1 MDIKIPDLGDG
12 IDGATVLSVA
22 VSVGDSVEK
31 EDTIIELET
40 DKAVAPVPSPASGKI
55 GSILINEGDIV
66 STGTKIGTL
75 SDGGEADSKAVVSEV
90 TSASVE
96 AVEPISVVASTQ
108 TAVVSDSGSYTYV
121 SLSGSP
127 PPSSPSMRRFA
138 ALSGLDLCRIQ
149 GSGHGGRLTWDD
161 IRNHV
166 AFLQSSAFNGATI
179 SSSVSQG
186 ADVKATDVTE
196 VVPKSLALDFAKW
209 GEVETQPVASIRK
222 KISANLRQTW
232 QVTPHVTQFD
242 EADITDLMALRKK
255 HNPKYIKKG
264 SKLTLT
270 VFAIK
275 AVYHALQQFP
285 QFNASFDESSGQLI
299 LKKYHHMG
307 IAVDTESGL
316 MVPVIRDVGDKS
328 LLEIAIELNEMAEKA
343 RDRKV
348 TVDDMKG
355 SSFTISNLGGLGVGA
370 FTPIVNAPD
379 VAILGLGRG
388 QLKPH
393 FDNNNKM
400 SPRLMMPVC
409 LSYDHRVID
418 GADGARFTRAV
429 IDYLGSFPE
438 KELVI

>member
-12 IDGATVLSVA
+12 IDGATVLSIV

-55 GSILINEGDIV
+55 GSILIKEGDTV

-75 SDGGEADSKAVVSEV
+75 SDGGDSVP
-90 TSASVE
+90 VE
-96 AVEPISVVASTQ
+96 AVEPVSVVASTQ
-108 TAVVSDSGSYTYV
+108 AAVVSEPGSYTYV
-121 SLSGSP
+121 SSSGSP
-127 PPSSPSMRRFA
+127 PPSSPSMRRFS

-149 GSGHGGRLTWDD
+149 GSGNGGRLMWDD
-161 IRNHV
+161 IRNHI
-166 AFLQSSAFNGATI
+166 AFLQASAFNGATI

-186 ADVKATDVTE
+186 ADVVAEDVTE
-196 VVPKSLALDFAKW
+196 VVPKSLALDFSKW
-209 GEVETQPVASIRK
+209 GEVDIQPVASIRK

-255 HNPKYIKKG
+255 YNPKYVKKG
-264 SKLTLT
+264 CKLTVT

-285 QFNASFDESSGQLI
+285 QFNASFDESLGQLI

-307 IAVDTESGL
+307 IAVDTENGL

-328 LLEIAIELNEMAEKA
+328 LLEIALELNEIAEKA
-343 RDRKV
+343 RDRKI
-348 TVDDMKG
+348 TVDEMRG

-388 QLKPH
+388 QLKPQ
-393 FDNNNKM
+393 FDKNNKM
-400 SPRLMMPVC
+400 LSRLMMPVC
-409 LSYDHRVID
+409 VSYDHRVID

>member
-12 IDGATVLSVA
+12 IDGATVLSIV

-108 TAVVSDSGSYTYV
+108 TAVVSDPGSYTYV

-179 SSSVSQG
+179 SSSVSSLPSGPEWMKNQLHCCPTTRILSSAWG
-186 ADVKATDVTE
+186 KVCFTSTQTITVKTIMTTSSAITE
-196 VVPKSLALDFAKW
+196 
-209 GEVETQPVASIRK
+209 
-222 KISANLRQTW
+222 
-232 QVTPHVTQFD
+232 
-242 EADITDLMALRKK
+242 
-255 HNPKYIKKG
+255 
-264 SKLTLT
+264 
-270 VFAIK
+270 
-275 AVYHALQQFP
+275 
-285 QFNASFDESSGQLI
+285 
-299 LKKYHHMG
+299 
-307 IAVDTESGL
+307 
-316 MVPVIRDVGDKS
+316 
-328 LLEIAIELNEMAEKA
+328 
-343 RDRKV
+343 
-348 TVDDMKG
+348 
-355 SSFTISNLGGLGVGA
+355 
-370 FTPIVNAPD
+370 
-379 VAILGLGRG
+379 
-388 QLKPH
+388 
-393 FDNNNKM
+393 
-400 SPRLMMPVC
+400 
-409 LSYDHRVID
+409 
-418 GADGARFTRAV
+418 
-429 IDYLGSFPE
+429 
-438 KELVI
+438 